1 MSTELVNLSDAR
13 SEFLQEHP
21 KVMAVFNQM
30 AKKLA
35 ARVKGYAGR
44 KDDYEQAA
52 VSLLNEMRQL
62 GLDLGEFAEQT
73 KIPRDEYNLD
83 FWLQDSQI
91 KGFPELEWDEA
102 RVCIAVAKTL
112 KEPATEYRQVVEMRR
127 QLEFVMGIEARG
139 HGTQK
144 RLGHSDAWQD
154 IRVWFEGFQLDK
166 VIADLEGNENY
177 WENGR
182 MREDLRRTYSVA
194 WKPRFEAMERLRKIL
209 EP

>member
-1 MSTELVNLSDAR
+1 MSTTLVNLSHAR
-13 SEFLQEHP
+13 SEFLQERP
-21 KVMAVFNQM
+21 KVMAIFQRL
-30 AKKLA
+30 AKKLGA
-35 ARVKGYAGR
+35 SIKCYQGR
-44 KDDYEQAA
+44 KGDYEEVA
-52 VSLLNEMRQL
+52 VALLNQMRQL

-73 KIPRDEYNLD
+73 KIPHDQYTLD
-83 FWLQDSQI
+83 FWLQDSRI
-91 KGFPELEWDEA
+91 KGFPQLEWDEA

-112 KEPATEYRQVVEMRR
+112 IEPATEYRQVVEMRR

-139 HGTQK
+139 HGEQR
-144 RLGHSDAWQD
+144 RLTHSDAWQD

-166 VIADLEGNENY
+166 VIEELERNENY

-182 MREDLRRTYSVA
+182 MREDLRQTYSVA